1 MTRPPMR
8 NDNDPV
14 QRLLRIGK
22 IDEFS
27 PDGWLDYVGEF
38 SFGTEHVPALIRL
51 ACDRRLHDLEA
62 DKAAGWAPMH
72 AWRALAQLRATEAI
86 APLLAL
92 VRALPGYDAISED
105 LPHVFAM
112 IGSATIAPIHAF
124 LVSELDKA
132 DDGGGT
138 AIESL
143 AKVGTRHPECRDQ
156 CIAILT
162 GELARHRQ
170 DTPLRNGLTVC
181 ALLDLKAVESI
192 DAIRSAFAADVIDL
206 SMAGDLEDV
215 EIDLG
220 LRAARATPK
229 PRYDAFQHLGGTPAW
244 QSRPAQP
251 GPLAIPPRESRKIGR
266 NDPCPCGSG
275 KKYKKCCAA

>member
-1 MTRPPMR
+1 MTRPPIR

-14 QRLLRIGK
+14 QRLLKIGK

-27 PDGWLDYVGEF
+27 QDGWLDYVGEF
-38 SFGTEHVPALIRL
+38 GFGTEHVPALIRM
-51 ACDRRLHDLEA
+51 ARDKRLHDLDA
-62 DKAAGWAPMH
+62 DKAPGWAPMH

-92 VRALPGYDAISED
+92 VRALPGYDAISMD

-112 IGSATIAPIHAF
+112 FGSAAIAPIHAF

-143 AKVGTRHPECRDQ
+143 VQVGTRHPECRDQ

-162 GELARHRQ
+162 AELARHRQ
-170 DTPLRNGLTVC
+170 DTPTQNGLIMC
-181 ALLDLKAVESI
+181 GLLDLKAVESI

-206 SMAGDLEDV
+206 SMAGDLEEV

-220 LRAARATPK
+220 LRVNRDTPK
-229 PRYDAFQHLGGTPAW
+229 PRFNPFAHLSRMPLPEARMMQPA
-244 QSRPAQP
+244 SMA
-251 GPLAIPPRESRKIGR
+251 LPPREGPKIGR

-275 KKYKKCCAA
+275 KKFKKCCGA